1 MEPLHGGG
9 VTDGAFQGG
18 TTGRATSGPIARGI
32 GERRAGALAEQ
43 VREPQRVEAG
53 RDDDPVEGDALAFV
67 LVVDLDD
74 DFGLDRFEAD
84 DAAGD
89 RAHRLGPVEHV
100 LDLEGEHATVGA
112 LEELAAVPHPSERT
126 AHVYLPARVQRGAAS
141 LNNDQMRR
149 PGGWALTMTR
159 CRCACCATTTAS
171 GCCARLPSTRP
182 AGTASTAPTSCAG
195 STASSR

>member
-67 LVVDLDD
+67 LVV
-74 DFGLDRFEAD
+74 
-84 DAAGD
+84 
-89 RAHRLGPVEHV
+89 
-100 LDLEGEHATVGA
+100 DLEGEHATVGA